1 MRVLDIEYSDER
13 GLIEAI
19 EMSKELLKET
29 PLIKERESL
38 RDFLNLVADTSG
50 KVAIGIEES
59 LEAISAMVVEKI
71 IVYEDIDYVY
81 NETPLIEYLL
91 ETGIKLQ
98 LISKNTAEGV
108 RFIESLGGIGCILKY
123 DWR

>member
-1 MRVLDIEYSDER
+1 
-13 GLIEAI
+13 
-19 EMSKELLKET
+19 MSKELLKET